1 MEPVRHEAG
10 AVDTQPRPISRPPLD
25 DDVLERIRQ
34 EQERSLD
41 RELVRFAFYQV
52 APEWRRLPEQERAGQ
67 RIELAGTVAEWRPRL
82 GLYSYSL
89 VGTRGDAD
97 FLLWQVT
104 RDAELLHQFDAALRR
119 TALGA
124 WLRISYSYL
133 GMTRRSSYSNLYE
146 REHARAY
153 GGAARLDRA
162 RVTVHPQGSRFLF
175 VYPFVKTREWYAL
188 PQEERQRLMD
198 GHIVAAHDW
207 PDVKLNTIYSY
218 GLDDQEFVM
227 AFEADYLGRFVD
239 LLMAL
244 RLTEASRYTLRDT
257 PCFTCLSRGLDEC
270 LEALG

>member
-1 MEPVRHEAG
+1 MEPVRHEPG
-10 AVDTQPRPISRPPLD
+10 AVDVRPHPPQRPALD
-25 DDVLERIRQ
+25 EEALERIRE

-41 RELVRFAFYQV
+41 RDLIRFAFLQV
-52 APEWRRLPEQERAGQ
+52 APEWRRLPAGERAGQ
-67 RIELAGTVAEWRPRL
+67 RTELADVVAEWRPRL

-97 FLLWQVT
+97 LLLWQVT
-104 RDAELLHQFDAALRR
+104 RDAELLHGFAAAVRR

-124 WLRISYSYL
+124 WLRTPYSYL
-133 GMTRRSSYSNLYE
+133 GMTRRSTYSNRYE

-153 GGAARLDRA
+153 GGADRLDRA
-162 RVTVHPQGSRFLF
+162 RVSVRPQGSRYLF

-188 PQEERQRLMD
+188 PHEERQRLMD
-198 GHIVAAHDW
+198 GHIVAAHAW

-244 RLTEASRYTLRDT
+244 RLTEASRFTLRDT
-257 PCFTCLSRGLDEC
+257 PSFTCLSRSLEDC